1 MLILILFFW
10 IIPFVLSLILGW
22 MNFKGSV
29 LSVRNIVKFVCI
41 CAIPILSVVL
51 AGVMFI
57 DLIDKLEMMN
67 KSVKL

>member
-10 IIPFVLSLILGW
+10 IISFVLSLILGW

-29 LSVRNIVKFVCI
+29 LSVRNIVKFVCV

-51 AGVMFI
+51 AGVLFI
-57 DLIDKLEMMN
+57 DLIDKLEVMN